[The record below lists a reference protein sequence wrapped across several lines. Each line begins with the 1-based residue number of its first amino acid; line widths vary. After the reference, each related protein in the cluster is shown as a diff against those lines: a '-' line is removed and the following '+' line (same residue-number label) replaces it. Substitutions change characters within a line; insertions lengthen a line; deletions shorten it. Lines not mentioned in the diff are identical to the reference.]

1 MRLATLAWRGL
12 TARRLRSSLTIMGV
26 ALGVALVAGTLL
38 ASQAASEAVERAAQE
53 ILGKAEIRVRA
64 FDPAGFTPRT
74 VTTLRQIPGVKTAA
88 AVAERRIPISTIAGD
103 NEIVFDPLLAIGVD
117 PVDEVLVR
125 TYDLEA
131 GSFLSPSSPY
141 DVLVS
146 AAWAAQSH
154 LGMGD
159 GLILTGARIGF
170 PKLRIAGLLGDL
182 GVGALQQGNV
192 LVLNRATLDDAFTVK
207 APVAHVDLVV
217 FEGHL
222 KEVEAAINREMKEP
236 FVEETVA
243 DAQRQLGRAQEGFAG
258 IAFLF
263 GLVALAVGSFLVAN
277 TLAMTLT
284 ERTREIGLLRA
295 AGMTQRQ
302 ALGLFLRQGA
312 QLAVIGSALG
322 LGLGVGLAALIIG
335 FLHSTRAVL
344 VTGLPLNP
352 VALLLAFGMGL
363 LVTLAASAFPA
374 AAAARISPLD
384 ALHPSRQPARTLW
397 GRLRWLVVLEL
408 AVVLLGVAFYPL
420 DRGQFGIV
428 GVALAL
434 AVLVAGTALTALGVQ
449 PISRVVGRPFEWFF
463 GAEGLLGRANLG
475 RDRPRTG
482 LTVGALIIALSA
494 VVTLG
499 VVAES
504 ARATA
509 DRWVGSIL
517 PGGYAIRLTLPIDI
531 DQFRPDF
538 ESTAGAAA
546 ASPIADFPLV
556 VHRGDTPY
564 EASAAG
570 IEPSVFES
578 TGSLIFTGGDRATAF
593 AALLAGGAVLVPE
606 PVAVRDKLS
615 VGSTIELSQAGGK
628 AQTFTVA
635 GIIAYTLPA
644 RSPDGAL
651 LMSLSDAREHFGAT
665 AAALWAFVPQPGIT
679 DAAFRSAVEAQAVRH
694 AAELLTAR
702 ELASDLERSLDRLI
716 GLFDVLAVLAVV
728 IAGLGIINTLAVSV
742 VERTREIAILRSHG
756 MTTGQVQA
764 MVVSEAAIMG
774 AIGGI
779 AAVATGLLMSLAVV
793 GGTTPRDFGAGL
805 AIPWPLLISV
815 VLLGTGMAAA
825 AGLYPARLAARI
837 SIVGSIGHFE

>member
-1 MRLATLAWRGL
+1 MT
-12 TARRLRSSLTIMGV
+12 
-26 ALGVALVAGTLL
+26 
-38 ASQAASEAVERAAQE
+38 
-53 ILGKAEIRVRA
+53 
-64 FDPAGFTPRT
+64 
-74 VTTLRQIPGVKTAA
+74 
-88 AVAERRIPISTIAGD
+88 
-103 NEIVFDPLLAIGVD
+103 
-117 PVDEVLVR
+117 
-125 TYDLEA
+125 
-131 GSFLSPSSPY
+131 
-141 DVLVS
+141 
-146 AAWAAQSH
+146 
-154 LGMGD
+154 
-159 GLILTGARIGF
+159 
-170 PKLRIAGLLGDL
+170 
-182 GVGALQQGNV
+182 
-192 LVLNRATLDDAFTVK
+192 
-207 APVAHVDLVV
+207 
-217 FEGHL
+217 
-222 KEVEAAINREMKEP
+222 EP
-236 FVEETVA
+236 FIVETVA

-277 TLAMTLT
+277 TLAMTLS

-312 QLAVIGSALG
+312 LVAAIGSALG

-352 VALLLAFGMGL
+352 LALLVAFGMGVA
-363 LVTLAASAFPA
+363 VTLAASAFPA

-408 AVVLLGVAFYPL
+408 VVVVVGAAAYPL
-420 DRGQFGIV
+420 DRGQFGVV

-449 PISRVVGRPFEWFF
+449 PLSHVIGRPFEWFF

-509 DRWVGSIL
+509 GRWVASIL
-517 PGGYAIRLTLPIDI
+517 PGGYAVRSANPIDI
-531 DQFRPDF
+531 DQFRPDL

-546 ASPIADFPLV
+546 ASPIAEFPLV
-556 VHRGDTPY
+556 VRKGEAQS
-564 EASAAG
+564 EASVAG
-570 IEPSVFES
+570 IEPDVFEA
-578 TGSLIFTGGDRATAF
+578 TGSLIFVHGDRTAAF
-593 AALLAGGAVLVPE
+593 AALRAGGAVLVPE
-606 PVAVRDKLS
+606 SIATREDLG
-615 VGSTIELSQAGGK
+615 VGSTIGLSRPGAE
-628 AQTFTVA
+628 AQSFTVA

-644 RSPDGAL
+644 RSPDGAFL
-651 LMSLSDAREHFGAT
+651 ISLADARAQFGAT
-665 AAALWAFVPQPGIT
+665 TASLWAFVPQPGIT
-679 DAAFRSAVEAQAVRH
+679 DAAFRAAVGAKARDYS
-694 AAELLTAR
+694 AELLTAPG
-702 ELASDLERSLDRLI
+702 LASDLERSLDRLI

-728 IAGLGIINTLAVSV
+728 IAGLGIVNTLAVSV
-742 VERTREIAILRSHG
+742 SERAREIAILRSHG

-764 MVVSEAAIMG
+764 MVVAEAAIMG
-774 AIGGI
+774 AIGGV
-779 AAVATGLLMSLAVV
+779 AAVGTGMLMSWAVV
-793 GGTTPRDFGAGL
+793 GGSTPRDFGAGL

-815 VLLGTGMAAA
+815 VLLGIGAAA
-825 AGLYPARLAARI
+825 LAGLYPARLAARI
-837 SIVGSIGHFE
+837 PIVGSIGHFE

>member
-12 TARRLRSSLTIMGV
+12 TARRLRSALTIAGV
-26 ALGVALVAGTLL
+26 ALGVALVTGTLL
-38 ASQAASEAVERAAQE
+38 ASQASSEAVERAARE
-53 ILGKAEIRVRA
+53 ILGRAEIRVRA
-64 FDPAGFTPRT
+64 FEPTGFEPRT
-74 VTTLRQIPGVKTAA
+74 ITTLRQIPGVVTAA
-88 AVAERRIPISTIAGD
+88 AVAERRIQITTLAGPE
-103 NEIVFDPLLAIGVD
+103 EIVFDPVLALGVD
-117 PVDEVLVR
+117 PQDEALVR
-125 TYDLEA
+125 TYSLEA
-131 GSFLSPSSPY
+131 GTMLAADRPAE
-141 DVLVS
+141 VLVN
-146 AAWAAQSH
+146 ARWAQRSG

-159 GLILTGARIGF
+159 VLKLNGARLGMGS
-170 PKLRIAGLLGDL
+170 LRISGLLDDI

-192 LVLNRATLDDAFTVK
+192 IVLNRTTLNDAFDVP
-207 APVAHVDLVV
+207 APVLHVDLVV
-217 FEGHL
+217 AQGHL
-222 KEVEAAINREMKEP
+222 DDVDAALNREMREP
-236 FVEETVA
+236 FIVETVA

-335 FLHSTRAVL
+335 FLRSTRAVL

-352 VALLLAFGMGL
+352 LALLLAFGMGVA
-363 LVTLAASAFPA
+363 VTLAASAFPA

-408 AVVLLGVAFYPL
+408 VVVLLGAAFYPL

-449 PISRVVGRPFEWFF
+449 PMSRVVGRPFEWFF

-509 DRWVGSIL
+509 ERWVGSIL
-517 PGGYAIRLTLPIDI
+517 PGGYAIRLTLPVDI
-531 DQFRPDF
+531 DAKRPDF

-546 ASPIADFPLV
+546 ASPIAEFPLV
-556 VHRGDTPY
+556 VRNGDRQY
-564 EASAAG
+564 EASVAG
-570 IEPSVFES
+570 IEPNVFEGA
-578 TGSLIFTGGDRATAF
+578 GSLIFLHGDRGAAF
-593 AALLAGGAVLVPE
+593 AALRAGGAILVPE
-606 PVAVRDKLS
+606 PVATRDKLG
-615 VGSTIELSQAGGK
+615 VGSTIDLSKPGGQ

-635 GIIAYTLPA
+635 GIIAYTFPA
-644 RSPDGAL
+644 SSPDGAL
-651 LMSLSDAREHFGAT
+651 LVSLADAREQFGA
-665 AAALWAFVPQPGIT
+665 ARASLWAFVRQPGIT
-679 DAAFRSAVEAQAVRH
+679 EAAFRTAVGAKATAN
-694 AAELLTAR
+694 AAELLTAP
-702 ELASDLERSLDRLI
+702 ELATDLERSLDRLI

-728 IAGLGIINTLAVSV
+728 IAGLGIVNTLAVSV
-742 VERTREIAILRSHG
+742 VERAREIAILRSHG

-779 AAVATGLLMSLAVV
+779 AAVVTGLLMSWAVV

-815 VLLGTGMAAA
+815 VLLGTGVAAL

>member
-12 TARRLRSSLTIMGV
+12 TARRLRSALTVMGV

-53 ILGKAEIRVRA
+53 IMGRADLRVRA
-64 FDPAGFTPRT
+64 FDPTGFSPRAIT
-74 VTTLRQIPGVKTAA
+74 LLRQIPGVLTAA
-88 AVAERRIPISTIAGD
+88 AVAERHIPITTLAGPD
-103 NEIVFDPLLAIGVD
+103 EIVFDPLLALGVD
-117 PVDEVLVR
+117 PQDEVLVR
-125 TYDLEA
+125 SYDLEA
-131 GSFLSPSSPY
+131 GTFLSEDRPN
-141 DVLVS
+141 DALVN
-146 AAWAAQSH
+146 AAWASRNG
-154 LGMGD
+154 LTVGD
-159 GLILTGARIGF
+159 GLQFVGPLTGVPA
-170 PKLRIAGLLGDL
+170 LRIAGLLGDL

-192 LVLNRATLDDAFTVK
+192 IVLNRDTLDHSFAFPT
-207 APVAHVDLVV
+207 PVVHVDLVIA
-217 FEGHL
+217 EGRVADVDL
-222 KEVEAAINREMKEP
+222 ALNRVMEEP
-236 FVEETVA
+236 FIVETVA
-243 DAQRQLGRAQEGFAG
+243 DAQLQLGRAQEGFAG

-312 QLAVIGSALG
+312 QVAVIGSALG

-335 FLHSTRAVL
+335 FLRSTRAVL

-352 VALLLAFGMGL
+352 LALLLAFGMGVV
-363 LVTLAASAFPA
+363 VTVAASAFPA

-384 ALHPSRQPARTLW
+384 ALHASRQPARTLW

-408 AVVLLGVAFYPL
+408 VVLGLGAAAYPL
-420 DRGQFGIV
+420 DRGQFGVV

-434 AVLVAGTALTALGVQ
+434 AVLVAGTAFTAIGVQ

-517 PGGYAIRLTLPIDI
+517 PGGYAIRIPVPVEIDAK
-531 DQFRPDF
+531 RPDF

-546 ASPIADFPLV
+546 ASPIAEFPAV
-556 VHRGDTPY
+556 VRNGDKHY
-564 EASAAG
+564 EASVAG
-570 IEPSVFES
+570 IEPNVFEG
-578 TGSLIFTGGDRATAF
+578 TGSLIFVRGVRTEAF
-593 AALLAGGAVLVPE
+593 AALRAGGAILVPD
-606 PVAVRDKLS
+606 PVATRDHLGL
-615 VGSTIELSQAGGK
+615 GSTVELSEPGGK
-628 AQTFTVA
+628 ARSFTVA
-635 GIIAYTLPA
+635 GIISYTLPA

-651 LMSLSDAREHFGAT
+651 LISLADARERFGVTT
-665 AAALWAFVPQPGIT
+665 ASLWAMVPQAAIT
-679 DAAFRSAVEAQAVRH
+679 EAAFRTAVEGKAREN
-694 AAELLTAR
+694 AAEPLTAR
-702 ELASDLERSLDRLI
+702 DLASDLERSLDRLI
-716 GLFDVLAVLAVV
+716 GLFDVLSLLAVV
-728 IAGLGIINTLAVSV
+728 IAGLGIVNTLAVSV
-742 VERTREIAILRSHG
+742 VERAREIAILRSHG

-774 AIGGI
+774 TIAGI
-779 AAVATGLLMSLAVV
+779 AAIATGMLMSWAVV

-815 VLLGTGMAAA
+815 VLLGTGVAAL

>member
-12 TARRLRSSLTIMGV
+12 TARRLRSALTIMGV

-38 ASQAASEAVERAAQE
+38 ASQAASEAVDRAARE
-53 ILGKAEIRVRA
+53 ILGRAEFRVRA
-64 FDPAGFTPRT
+64 FDPAGFQPRT
-74 VTTLRQIPGVKTAA
+74 ITTLRTIPGVLTAA
-88 AVAERRIPISTIAGD
+88 VVAERRIQLSTLPGQA
-103 NEIVFDPLLAIGVD
+103 EIVFDPLLAIGID
-117 PVDEVLVR
+117 PPDEALVR

-131 GSFLSPSSPY
+131 GSFISATRPY
-141 DVLVS
+141 EVLVN
-146 AAWAAQSH
+146 AGWASRH
-154 LGMGD
+154 GLKLGD
-159 GLILTGARIGF
+159 ELILTGARAGF
-170 PKLRIAGLLGDL
+170 SHLRIAGLLGDL

-192 LVLNRATLDDAFTVK
+192 LVLMRATLDDAFETP
-207 APVAHVDLVV
+207 APVAYVDLVV
-217 FEGHL
+217 AAGHA
-222 KEVEAAINREMKEP
+222 KEVDDGLTREMKEP
-236 FVEETVA
+236 FVVETLA
-243 DAQRQLGRAQEGFAG
+243 DAQVQLGRAQQGFAG

-302 ALGLFLRQGA
+302 ALGLFLRQGV
-312 QLAVIGSALG
+312 QVAVIGSALG

-335 FLHSTRAVL
+335 FLQSTRAVL

-352 VALLLAFGMGL
+352 LALILAFAMGV
-363 LVTLAASAFPA
+363 LVTVAASAFPA
-374 AAAARISPLD
+374 VAAARISPLD

-397 GRLRWLVVLEL
+397 GRLRWLLLVEL
-408 AVVLLGVAFYPL
+408 AVVALGALAYPL
-420 DRGQFGIV
+420 DRGRFGIA
-428 GVALAL
+428 GVALAM
-434 AVLVAGTALTALGVQ
+434 AVLIAGTALTALGVQ
-449 PISRVVGRPFEWFF
+449 PLSRVVGRPFEWFF

-475 RDRPRTG
+475 RDRARTG

-499 VVAES
+499 AVAES

-517 PGGYAIRLTLPIDI
+517 PGGYAIRLTLPVDI

-546 ASPIADFPLV
+546 ASPIAEFPV
-556 VHRGDTPY
+556 VVQRGGTPT
-564 EASAAG
+564 EASLAG
-570 IEPSVFES
+570 IEPKVFEG
-578 TGSLIFTGGDRATAF
+578 TGSLIFTSGDRATAF
-593 AALLAGGAVLVPE
+593 AALLAGGAILVPE
-606 PVAVRDKLS
+606 PVAARDGLGIGSS
-615 VGSTIELSQAGGK
+615 VELSKPAGK
-628 AQTFTVA
+628 VQRFTVA

-644 RSPDGAL
+644 ASPDGAML
-651 LMSLSDAREHFGAT
+651 ISLADARAAFGVST
-665 AAALWAFVPQPGIT
+665 ASLWSFVPQPGIT
-679 DAAFRSAVEAQAVRH
+679 DAAFRSAIRVQAVNH
-694 AAELLTAR
+694 AAEMLTAR
-702 ELASDLERSLDRLI
+702 DLASDLERSLDRLI

-742 VERTREIAILRSHG
+742 VERAREIAILRSHG

-764 MVVSEAAIMG
+764 MVVAEAAIMG

-779 AAVATGLLMSLAVV
+779 AAVATGMLMSWAVI
-793 GGTTPRDFGAGL
+793 GGATPRDFGAGL

-815 VLLGTGMAAA
+815 VLLGTGVAAL
-825 AGLYPARLAARI
+825 AGLYPARLASRI

>member
-12 TARRLRSSLTIMGV
+12 TARRLRSALTVMGV

-53 ILGKAEIRVRA
+53 IMGRADLRVRA
-64 FDPAGFTPRT
+64 FDPAGFSPRAIT
-74 VTTLRQIPGVKTAA
+74 LLRQIPGVLTAA
-88 AVAERRIPISTIAGD
+88 AVAERHIPITTLAGPD
-103 NEIVFDPLLAIGVD
+103 EIVFDPLLALGVD
-117 PVDEVLVR
+117 PQDEVLVR
-125 TYDLEA
+125 SYDLEA
-131 GSFLSPSSPY
+131 GTFLSEDRPN
-141 DVLVS
+141 DALVN
-146 AAWAAQSH
+146 AAWASRNG
-154 LGMGD
+154 LTVGD
-159 GLILTGARIGF
+159 GLQFVGPLTGVPA
-170 PKLRIAGLLGDL
+170 LRIAGLLGDL

-192 LVLNRATLDDAFTVK
+192 IVLNRDTLDHSFAFPT
-207 APVAHVDLVV
+207 PVVHVDLVIA
-217 FEGHL
+217 EGRVADVDL
-222 KEVEAAINREMKEP
+222 ALNRVMEEP
-236 FVEETVA
+236 FIVETVA
-243 DAQRQLGRAQEGFAG
+243 DAQLQLGRAQEGFAG

-312 QLAVIGSALG
+312 QVAVIGSALG

-335 FLHSTRAVL
+335 FLRSTRAVL

-352 VALLLAFGMGL
+352 LALLLAFGMGVV
-363 LVTLAASAFPA
+363 VTVAASAFPA
-374 AAAARISPLD
+374 AAAARISPRD
-384 ALHPSRQPARTLW
+384 ALHASRQPARTLW

-408 AVVLLGVAFYPL
+408 VVLGLGAAAYPL
-420 DRGQFGIV
+420 DRGQFGVV

-434 AVLVAGTALTALGVQ
+434 AVLVAGTAFTAIGVQ

-517 PGGYAIRLTLPIDI
+517 PGGYAIRIPVPVEIDAK
-531 DQFRPDF
+531 RPDF

-546 ASPIADFPLV
+546 ASPIAEFPAV
-556 VHRGDTPY
+556 VRNGDKHY
-564 EASAAG
+564 EASVAG
-570 IEPSVFES
+570 IEPNVFEG
-578 TGSLIFTGGDRATAF
+578 TGSLIFVRGVRTEAF
-593 AALLAGGAVLVPE
+593 AALRAGGAILVPD
-606 PVAVRDKLS
+606 PVATRDHLGL
-615 VGSTIELSQAGGK
+615 GSTVELSEPGGK
-628 AQTFTVA
+628 ARSFTVA
-635 GIIAYTLPA
+635 GIISYTLPA

-651 LMSLSDAREHFGAT
+651 LISLADARERFGVTT
-665 AAALWAFVPQPGIT
+665 ASLWAMVPQAAIT
-679 DAAFRSAVEAQAVRH
+679 EAAFRTAVEGKAREN
-694 AAELLTAR
+694 AAEPLTAR
-702 ELASDLERSLDRLI
+702 DLASDLERSLDRLI
-716 GLFDVLAVLAVV
+716 GLFDVLSLLAVV
-728 IAGLGIINTLAVSV
+728 IAGLGIVNTLAVSV
-742 VERTREIAILRSHG
+742 VERAREIAILRSHG

-774 AIGGI
+774 TIAGI
-779 AAVATGLLMSLAVV
+779 AAIATGMLMSWAVV

-815 VLLGTGMAAA
+815 VLLGTGVAAL

>member
-12 TARRLRSSLTIMGV
+12 TARRLRSALTIMGV

-38 ASQAASEAVERAAQE
+38 ASQAASEAVERAARE
-53 ILGKAEIRVRA
+53 ILGRAQIRVRA
-64 FDPAGFTPRT
+64 FDPAGFTPRA
-74 VTTLRQIPGVKTAA
+74 VTTLRQIPGVVTAA
-88 AVAERRIPISTIAGD
+88 AVAERHIQVSTLPGPD
-103 NEIVFDPLLAIGVD
+103 EIVFDPMLVLGVD
-117 PVDEVLVR
+117 PGDEALVR
-125 TYDLEA
+125 SYDLEA
-131 GSFLSPSSPY
+131 GPFLATGRPY
-141 DVLVS
+141 DVLVN
-146 AAWAAQSH
+146 AAWASRNH
-154 LGMGD
+154 LAVGD
-159 GLILTGARIGF
+159 GLQFSGARANF
-170 PKLRIAGLLGDL
+170 PNMRIAGLLGDL

-192 LVLNRATLDDAFTVK
+192 MVVDRTMLDGAFATF
-207 APVAHVDLVV
+207 APVIHVDLVIAP
-217 FEGHL
+217 GHL
-222 KEVEAAINREMKEP
+222 QDVDAALNRQMNEP
-236 FVEETVA
+236 FVVETVA
-243 DAQRQLGRAQEGFAG
+243 DAQQQLGRAQVGFAG

-312 QLAVIGSALG
+312 LIALIGSTLG

-335 FLHSTRAVL
+335 FLRSTRAVL

-352 VALLLAFGMGL
+352 LALLLAFGMGV

-374 AAAARISPLD
+374 AAAAQISPLD
-384 ALHPSRQPARTLW
+384 ALHASRQPARTLW
-397 GRLRWLVVLEL
+397 GRLRWLVLLEL
-408 AVVLLGVAFYPL
+408 VVVALGAAFYPL
-420 DRGQFGIV
+420 DRGQFGVV
-428 GVALAL
+428 GVAFAL

-449 PISRVVGRPFEWFF
+449 PLSRVVGRPFEWFF

-517 PGGYAIRLTLPIDI
+517 PGGYAIRIPLPVDI

-538 ESTAGAAA
+538 ESTTGAAA
-546 ASPIADFPLV
+546 ASPIAEFPLV
-556 VHRGDTPY
+556 VQRGDKRY
-564 EASAAG
+564 EASVAG
-570 IEPSVFES
+570 IEPNVFEG
-578 TGSLIFTGGDRATAF
+578 TGSLIFTHGDRAAAF
-593 AALLAGGAVLVPE
+593 AALGAGGAVLVPE
-606 PVAVRDKLS
+606 PVATRDGLT
-615 VGSTIELSQAGGK
+615 VGSTLALSKPGGK
-628 AQTFTVA
+628 AHPFTVA

-651 LMSLSDAREHFGAT
+651 LMSLADARAQFGAST
-665 AAALWAFVPQPGIT
+665 AALWAFVPQPGIT
-679 DAAFRSAVEAQAVRH
+679 DAAFRSALAEKAKGIP
-694 AAELLTAR
+694 AELLTAR
-702 ELASDLERSLDRLI
+702 DLASDLERSLDRLI
-716 GLFDVLAVLAVV
+716 GLFDVLAVLAVA

-742 VERTREIAILRSHG
+742 VERAREIAILRSHG

-764 MVVSEAAIMG
+764 MVVAEAAIMG

-779 AAVATGLLMSLAVV
+779 AAVATGLLMSWAVV

-815 VLLGTGMAAA
+815 VLLGTGVAAA

>member
-12 TARRLRSSLTIMGV
+12 TARRLRSALTIMGV

-38 ASQAASEAVERAAQE
+38 TSQAASEAVERAARE

-64 FDPAGFTPRT
+64 FDPAGFTPSA
-74 VTTLRQIPGVKTAA
+74 VQMLRRIPGVVTAA
-88 AVAERRIPISTIAGD
+88 AVAQRRTPISTLPGD
-103 NEIVFDPLLAIGVD
+103 DEIVFDPVLAIGID
-117 PVDEVLVR
+117 PADEALVR
-125 TYDLEA
+125 TYDLEQ
-131 GSFLSPSSPY
+131 GSFLSSARP
-141 DVLVS
+141 DEVLVN
-146 AAWAAQSH
+146 AAWAARYG
-154 LGMGD
+154 LAVGD
-159 GLILTGARIGF
+159 GLKLTGAREDT
-170 PKLRIAGLLGDL
+170 PDLRIAGLLGDL

-192 LVLNRATLDDAFTVK
+192 LILDRATLDQAFAFP
-207 APVAHVDLVV
+207 APVVHVDLVV
-217 FEGHL
+217 APGHL
-222 KEVEAAINREMKEP
+222 DEVDAALNREMREP
-236 FVEETVA
+236 YVLETVA

-312 QLAVIGSALG
+312 QVGVIGSAIG
-322 LGLGVGLAALIIG
+322 LGLGIGLAALIIG
-335 FLHSTRAVL
+335 FLRSTRAVL

-352 VALLLAFGMGL
+352 LALLLAFGMGVA
-363 LVTLAASAFPA
+363 VTLAASAFPA

-408 AVVLLGVAFYPL
+408 VVVALGAAAYPL
-420 DRGQFGIV
+420 DRGQFGIA

-449 PISRVVGRPFEWFF
+449 PLSRVVGRPFEWFF

-475 RDRPRTG
+475 RDRTRTG

-517 PGGYAIRLTLPIDI
+517 PGGYAIRIPIAVDI
-531 DQFRPDF
+531 DAKRPDF

-546 ASPIADFPLV
+546 ASPIAEFPLV
-556 VHRGDTPY
+556 VRHGDRQL
-564 EASAAG
+564 EASVAG
-570 IEPSVFES
+570 IEPNVFEGA
-578 TGSLIFTGGDRATAF
+578 GSLIFTRGERATAF
-593 AALLAGGAVLVPE
+593 AALRAGGAILVPE
-606 PVAVRDKLS
+606 PVATRDNLG
-615 VGSTIELSQAGGK
+615 VGSTVALATPGGK

-644 RSPDGAL
+644 TSPDGAFL
-651 LMSLSDAREHFGAT
+651 ISMDDARARFGAT
-665 AAALWAFVPQPGIT
+665 AAAIWVLVPQPGIT
-679 DAAFRSAVEAQAVRH
+679 EAAFRTSVGAKARQN
-694 AAELLTAR
+694 AAEMLTAR
-702 ELASDLERSLDRLI
+702 DLSSDLQRSLDRLI
-716 GLFDVLAVLAVV
+716 GLFDVLAILAVV
-728 IAGLGIINTLAVSV
+728 IAGLGILNTLAVSV
-742 VERTREIAILRSHG
+742 VERAREIAILRSHG

-779 AAVATGLLMSLAVV
+779 AAVATGVLMSLAVV

-815 VLLGTGMAAA
+815 VLLGTGVAAA
-825 AGLYPARLAARI
+825 AGIYPARVAARI